1 MTNADEP
8 IRPRPIASGSLR
20 EVTALAD
27 AIQAQ
32 GRVLSRVLELELARA
47 IDQLNGAQRIWLVG
61 TGTSQHAAELGAQMF
76 QLAAADARAAS
87 AAAFAR
93 LRPPPDPSDAIVL
106 ITHTGET
113 AFARA
118 VRERALQDGCPLI
131 SITGIGVG
139 WDEALEVAPREVSET
154 YTASYTAALL
164 ALARL
169 SGALGAGEFDDAALG
184 ATVDAVGAALEDPG
198 LEVAARP
205 ARLLVIA
212 GVGAGATTARE
223 GALKLREAARV
234 PSEGFEA
241 EYLLHGSAVL
251 LGTEDQLMLLQ
262 PDDDADGLLQALGR
276 AARAEGVDVHAVE
289 DAAPLDPLLLQIPL
303 TVRLQLH
310 AARLAEEG
318 GYDPD
323 SVIEGAWGADDLW
336 SLGAPSGP

>member
-1 MTNADEP
+1 LP
-8 IRPRPIASGSLR
+8 PFGSLR
-20 EVTALAD
+20 AVTALAD
-27 AIQAQ
+27 TIQAQ
-32 GRVLSRVLELELARA
+32 GRVLSRVLELELEPA
-47 IDQLNGAQRIWLVG
+47 IDQLNGAERIWLVG

-76 QLAAADARAAS
+76 QLADADARPSS

-93 LRPPPDPSDAIVL
+93 LRASPDPSDAIVL

-118 VRERALQDGCPLI
+118 VRQRALQGGCPLV
-131 SITGIGVG
+131 SITGVGVG

-169 SGALGAGEFDDAALG
+169 SGALGAGEFDDTALG
-184 ATVDAVGAALEDPG
+184 ATVDAVGAALDDPAP
-198 LEVAARP
+198 EASARP

-234 PSEGFEA
+234 PAEGFEA

-251 LGTEDQLMLLQ
+251 LGTEDQLLLLQ
-262 PDDDADGLLQALGR
+262 PDDDADGLLQALGP
-276 AARAEGVDVHAVE
+276 AARAEGVDVQAVE

-303 TVRLQLH
+303 TVRLQLL
-310 AARLAEEG
+310 AAHLAEVG

-323 SVIEGAWGADDLW
+323 AVIEGAWRADELW
-336 SLGAPSGP
+336 SRGAPSAP